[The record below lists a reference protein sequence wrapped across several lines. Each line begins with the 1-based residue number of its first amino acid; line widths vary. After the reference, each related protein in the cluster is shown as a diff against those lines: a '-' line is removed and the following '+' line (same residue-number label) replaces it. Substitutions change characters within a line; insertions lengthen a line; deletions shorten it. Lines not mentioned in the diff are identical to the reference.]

1 MTKEKSLI
9 KIEEYRQLIEKL
21 IPYLKVKGVSM
32 SFESFVIVEHDE
44 NSWSRIIYHFDV
56 QNVEYLIFGFSIRVD
71 IKTPHVVFT
80 PTVLFEYQKNI
91 PLSKKNTICGKMV
104 YGIYNETKSV
114 DTQLQEISEMIL
126 KRKLLIK

>member
-9 KIEEYRQLIEKL
+9 KIEEYRQMIEKL

-56 QNVEYLIFGFSIRVD
+56 QNIEYLIFGFSIRVD
-71 IKTPHVVFT
+71 IKTPHGVFT

-91 PLSKKNTICGKMV
+91 SLSKKNTICGKMV

-126 KRKLLIK
+126 KRKLLKK

>member
-9 KIEEYRQLIEKL
+9 KIEEYRQMIEKL

-32 SFESFVIVEHDE
+32 TFESFVIVEHDE

-56 QNVEYLIFGFSIRVD
+56 QNIEYLIFGFSIRVD
-71 IKTPHVVFT
+71 IKTPHGVFT

-91 PLSKKNTICGKMV
+91 STSKKKTICGKMV
-104 YGIYNETKSV
+104 YDIYNETKSV

-126 KRKLLIK
+126 KRKLLKK